1 MKRAHLLS
9 LAAVTFFV
17 VHVSAAE
24 PAPAPAPVPARN
36 GQDAH
41 NYVLRVETGK
51 PVTFTIPENVTTGFR
66 WMAKYDA
73 ALCKVEIGH
82 RGPETPGNPP
92 VCGAPGKAVITVT
105 LLTDAP
111 ADLTLEYRRPW
122 EKDNPPA
129 EVRRYAIVPK
139 K

>member
-1 MKRAHLLS
+1 MKRARLLS
-9 LAAVTFFV
+9 LAAVTFFA
-17 VHVSAAE
+17 VHVSSAE
-24 PAPAPAPVPARN
+24 PEPAPAPVPAPS

-92 VCGAPGKAVITVT
+92 VCGAPGKAVIKCNYFR
-105 LLTDAP
+105 LQIIDAEGRH
-111 ADLTLEYRRPW
+111 AWT
-122 EKDNPPA
+122 NPIPIA
-129 EVRRYAIVPK
+129 QP
-139 K
+139 